1 VTRTEALRW
10 DRPGCPE
17 IACNRDATNTQLQL
31 QLQVQVQVQVQLQ
44 AGISPGLASL
54 VHTHSGQT
62 AGLRQPTSPACAD
75 AKEMAAGES
84 APDVAAGQTER
95 PPNARSTFTPLPAQR
110 RLPKGPYP
118 QATEF

>member
-1 VTRTEALRW
+1 MRW

-17 IACNRDATNTQLQL
+17 TACNRDATNTQVQVQMQLQL
-31 QLQVQVQVQVQLQ
+31 QLQLQLQ
-44 AGISPGLASL
+44 AGISIGLASL